1 LLSGLPKGAIAVLY
15 VRIIVGIAF
24 LLMAAFG
31 PGIGVRPPA
40 RRRTG
45 PDAIG
50 QGNAAHGPTG
60 SASGVGHKDQRVATV
75 LILRIL
81 AGMLGL
87 WLLFFSIVQLL
98 HGHGRL
104 PH

>member
-1 LLSGLPKGAIAVLY
+1 VLY

-31 PGIGVRPPA
+31 PGVGLRPLTNPKMGKEHA
-40 RRRTG
+40 GHDHVDRRRT
-45 PDAIG
+45 
-50 QGNAAHGPTG
+50 
-60 SASGVGHKDQRVATV
+60 TV

-81 AGMLGL
+81 GATVGL
-87 WLLFFSIVQLL
+87 WLLFFSLVQLL
-98 HGHGRL
+98 HGHGQL

>member
-1 LLSGLPKGAIAVLY
+1 VLY

-50 QGNAAHGPTG
+50 QGNAAPGRTGSVSGVG
-60 SASGVGHKDQRVATV
+60 SASGVGHKDQRVAAV

-81 AGMLGL
+81 AAMLGL

>member
-1 LLSGLPKGAIAVLY
+1 MLY

-31 PGIGVRPPA
+31 PGVGLRPA
-40 RRRTG
+40 THRGAT
-45 PDAIG
+45 PDAAG
-50 QGNAAHGPTG
+50 QRNADLNRAGG
-60 SASGVGHKDQRVATV
+60 RDQKVAAV

-81 AGMLGL
+81 AAMVGL

-98 HGHGRL
+98 HGHGHL

>member
-1 LLSGLPKGAIAVLY
+1 VLY

-31 PGIGVRPPA
+31 PGVGFRRITNPNLDPRAAA
-40 RRRTG
+40 RRHLDHRR
-45 PDAIG
+45 
-50 QGNAAHGPTG
+50 AA
-60 SASGVGHKDQRVATV
+60 V

-81 AGMLGL
+81 AAMVGF

-98 HGHGRL
+98 HGHGQL

>member
-1 LLSGLPKGAIAVLY
+1 VLY

-24 LLMAAFG
+24 LLMATFG
-31 PGIGVRPPA
+31 PGAGFRRITNPNLDPLAAA
-40 RRRTG
+40 RRHLDHRR
-45 PDAIG
+45 
-50 QGNAAHGPTG
+50 AA
-60 SASGVGHKDQRVATV
+60 V

-81 AGMLGL
+81 AAMVGF

-98 HGHGRL
+98 HGHGQL